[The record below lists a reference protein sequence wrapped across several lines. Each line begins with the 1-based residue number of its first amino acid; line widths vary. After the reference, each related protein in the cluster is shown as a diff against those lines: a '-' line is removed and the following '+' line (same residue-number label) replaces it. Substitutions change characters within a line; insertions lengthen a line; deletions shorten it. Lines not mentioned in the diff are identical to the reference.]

1 MDRHLGLASQERLR
15 RRSANVQARSLG
27 FRQVISGSRRN
38 CIVFEKVTVA
48 YRGAG
53 YEIGRGRDFY
63 GIWTAGGS
71 RSQPLQRWPET
82 PDGWSAAWSRFT
94 EMEQPG
100 TIVPAGRTTVPPPRY
115 APPPGGHTPAPEEGT
130 SQDIVT
136 LGGND
141 DPGASN
147 AGWRPS
153 LPAAGLRGGRRGAI
167 SAAALLAAGVALG
180 VAGLFP
186 DYLTGASLA
195 QAPPQLIPHAIYLA
209 VWTAGAA
216 LILLG
221 GSRLRAG
228 ALLAGGMSAVTFGL
242 YLADAGTPIA
252 GGAHLAGLGMA
263 LTIAGWIACA
273 AGSVIALLIRP
284 AASKSPAAP
293 RRLGM
298 PRGAAL
304 GPAIMLVVAGIGAAI
319 TFAPAW
325 DSYTLRTSS
334 GQTQYLT
341 AGNAFSNPGAVIA
354 GDVLVMVALAAVVIA
369 AALWRPARHGAV
381 LLAGAAIPM
390 VAQAISAVVQ
400 VSETTPA
407 QQFGLT
413 PAQASQLGLTI
424 SNGLTP
430 AFWVYSAFVLALAVS
445 CLWMLS
451 APQAPIPV
459 QAAPAQPAQPAGPAG
474 PPASGAAAQD
484 EDRTW
489 SPDTYGWYPATP
501 DGTGASRA
509 PASAGRDTDT
519 LPAPGVPAD
528 RARPDDEQDS

>member
-1 MDRHLGLASQERLR
+1 
-15 RRSANVQARSLG
+15 
-27 FRQVISGSRRN
+27 
-38 CIVFEKVTVA
+38 
-48 YRGAG
+48 
-53 YEIGRGRDFY
+53 
-63 GIWTAGGS
+63 
-71 RSQPLQRWPET
+71 
-82 PDGWSAAWSRFT
+82 
-94 EMEQPG
+94 
-100 TIVPAGRTTVPPPRY
+100 
-115 APPPGGHTPAPEEGT
+115 
-130 SQDIVT
+130 
-136 LGGND
+136 
-141 DPGASN
+141 
-147 AGWRPS
+147 
-153 LPAAGLRGGRRGAI
+153 
-167 SAAALLAAGVALG
+167 
-180 VAGLFP
+180 
-186 DYLTGASLA
+186 
-195 QAPPQLIPHAIYLA
+195 
-209 VWTAGAA
+209 
-216 LILLG
+216 
-221 GSRLRAG
+221 
-228 ALLAGGMSAVTFGL
+228 
-242 YLADAGTPIA
+242 
-252 GGAHLAGLGMA
+252 
-263 LTIAGWIACA
+263 
-273 AGSVIALLIRP
+273 
-284 AASKSPAAP
+284 
-293 RRLGM
+293 M

-430 AFWVYSAFVLALAVS
+430 AFWVYCAFVLALAVS

-459 QAAPAQPAQPAGPAG
+459 QAAPAQPAQPAQPAGPAD

-509 PASAGRDTDT
+509 PAPAGRDTDT

-528 RARPDDEQDS
+528 RARPDDEQGS